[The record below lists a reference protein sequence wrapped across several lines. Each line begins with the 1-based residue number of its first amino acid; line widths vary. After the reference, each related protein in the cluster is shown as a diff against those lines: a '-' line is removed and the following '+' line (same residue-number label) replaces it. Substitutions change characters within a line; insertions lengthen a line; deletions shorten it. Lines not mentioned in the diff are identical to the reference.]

1 MAVKFQTYLD
11 GKLYHYGED
20 DAERYLGID
29 PDYRAVDYMK
39 DKNNLILFDQPSTN
53 YKTGK
58 QLSDEI
64 VKLLDRMERYARH
77 KDLILDVKAIAIS
90 HKVAPK
96 ISYRVTE
103 GAKRPPSVPR
113 EMFLNLKIHG
123 LGQYKQLIT
132 RTGHPFHDF
141 TNLNSVGNF
150 AILFT
155 LEGIDGIARPSVG
168 FDDPAFQWDSFDRVR
183 KYLNTGIFRFENA
196 LKTRPVGETPNE
208 RFYEL
213 IIDGLVS
220 LNKFIDTATNDKMP
234 FPFQQN
240 SNFQTLISA
249 YKERQFQDMLRM
261 LSRGYEDSRIA
272 GAIEKFL
279 KSMVPLLDDMDYIK
293 ENPSDEDR
301 WKSIKFTG
309 DGYLSKFID
318 DLNYLK
324 NFAMRY
330 YNRGG
335 ELTQPAIEEYENILQ
350 RAIDR
355 VDSEVVSPEIGDG
368 LLAIDKLL
376 QEYIRTKNIGL
387 WRGIWNEATDIR
399 DVYGEEL
406 RRLTP

>member
-29 PDYRAVDYMK
+29 PDYRVVDYMK
-39 DKNNLILFDQPSTN
+39 DKNNLILYDQPEEV

-103 GAKRPPSVPR
+103 GAVRPPSVPR
-113 EMFLNLKIHG
+113 EMFLNLKIHS

-132 RTGHPFHDF
+132 RKGHPFHDF
-141 TNLNSVGNF
+141 VNLNNVGNF

-155 LEGIDGIARPSVG
+155 LEGVDGVARPSIG
-168 FDDPAFQWDSFDRVR
+168 FDDPAYQWDSFDRAR

-196 LKTRPVGETPNE
+196 LRTRPVGEQPNE

-213 IIDGLVS
+213 VIDGLVS
-220 LNKFIDTATNDKMP
+220 LNKFIDATSNENMP

-240 SNFQTLISA
+240 SNFQTLIAS

-279 KSMVPLLDDMDYIK
+279 KSMKPILEDMDYIK
-293 ENPSDEDR
+293 ENPSDVDS
-301 WKSIKFTG
+301 WKSVKYVG
-309 DGYLSKFID
+309 DGYSSKFVD
-318 DLNYLK
+318 DLDYLSR
-324 NFAMRY
+324 FASRY
-330 YNRGG
+330 YSRGNAPTDQA
-335 ELTQPAIEEYENILQ
+335 LTEYENVLQ
-350 RAIDR
+350 RAVDR
-355 VDSEVVSPEIGDG
+355 SDSETMNDDIGSG
-368 LLAIDKLL
+368 LIALDQLF
-376 QEYIRTKNIGL
+376 QEYLRTGNKGL
-387 WRGIWNEATDIR
+387 WRQIWNEASDIR
-399 DVYGEEL
+399 EEYGKEL
-406 RRLTP
+406 MGR